1 MTVAKR
7 ESEKG
12 NEGGTK
18 QGWGLK
24 LIYIKYRNK
33 RKKKDSQRGGKVKRS
48 KSLVQLRLMS
58 GHKSLDGTQ
67 TEKYQEENFTNLGFD
82 KRF

>member
-1 MTVAKR
+1 
-7 ESEKG
+7 
-12 NEGGTK
+12 
-18 QGWGLK
+18 LK
-24 LIYIKYRNK
+24 LIYIKYWNK
-33 RKKKDSQRGGKVKRS
+33 KKKKDSQRGGRVEKS

>member
-1 MTVAKR
+1 M
-7 ESEKG
+7 
-12 NEGGTK
+12 
-18 QGWGLK
+18 K

-67 TEKYQEENFTNLGFD
+67 TEKYQEENFTNLAFTFMALIKD
-82 KRF
+82 SRYFRTN